1 MFLVLAKENLNGKT
15 ERCQESE
22 MENLVDC
29 VGHVNSPYFPGT
41 RPLLAD
47 VRSGDVKNI
56 GTYSFP
62 VGTLEL
68 EA

>member
-1 MFLVLAKENLNGKT
+1 
-15 ERCQESE
+15 
-22 MENLVDC
+22 MENLVDG

-41 RPLLAD
+41 HPLLAD

-62 VGTLEL
+62 VGTLAL